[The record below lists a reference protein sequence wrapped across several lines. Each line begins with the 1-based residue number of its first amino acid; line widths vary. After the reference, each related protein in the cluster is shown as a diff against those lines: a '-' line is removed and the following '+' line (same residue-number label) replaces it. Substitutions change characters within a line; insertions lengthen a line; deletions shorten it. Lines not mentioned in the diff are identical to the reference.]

1 MSLPGYDKWKT
12 RLPAEPYCD
21 DPDCTCTTR
30 RRDQWCPVHGR
41 DPDEERDKR
50 REREWDKYR

>member
-1 MSLPGYDKWKT
+1 MTD
-12 RLPAEPYCD
+12 
-21 DPDCTCTTR
+21 

-50 REREWDKYR
+50 LERRWDRERWARKNP